1 MFIRIFNTNHPV
13 VFFYLFLYALIL
25 KGSLFFMPY
34 TFDHE
39 TTSLL
44 SSGIFEELPKFDFW
58 QAFIHGFS
66 IILVFF
72 QAVVFNQILIINR
85 ITELQTYVPAAIFI
99 TLSSLRPE
107 FIILNPVNLCYI
119 LILPVFFN
127 LFRLPYK
134 EDAVE
139 NMFYSAFLIS
149 LASLIY
155 FPAAYLLIV
164 LVFGLIWLKN
174 PSWREFLMPFVAFLL
189 PYLFIGIYYFVMD
202 KWATYIDLLTSLIP
216 NTVGITFDSPG
227 PWVLAGILF
236 LLVLAGYFRSLRTP
250 QQDVI
255 LYGKFLTVL
264 LSAIII
270 GMGYTFFVE
279 GDRLMFGYLFLAP
292 LSIFIGSLFD
302 VEKPKF
308 FLRLLFWGLILLAAI
323 FQWQHFKEMTGSA
336 MF

>member
-13 VFFYLFLYALIL
+13 VFLYLFLYACIL
-25 KGSLFFMPY
+25 KGSLFFIPY
-34 TFDHE
+34 SFEHE
-39 TTSLL
+39 TNSLL
-44 SSGIFEELPKFDFW
+44 SNSIFTALPQSFYWK
-58 QAFIHGFS
+58 ALIHGIS
-66 IILVFF
+66 IFLVFI
-72 QAVVFNQILIINR
+72 QAVVFNQILITNR

-107 FIILNPVNLCYI
+107 FIILNPVNLSYI

-127 LFRLPYK
+127 LFQLPYK

-139 NMFYSAFLIS
+139 NLFYSAFLIS
-149 LASLIY
+149 LASLLY
-155 FPAAYLLIV
+155 FPAAYLLIF

-174 PSWREFLMPFVAFLL
+174 PGGRELLMPFVAFSL
-189 PYLFIGIYYFVMD
+189 PYLFIGVYYFVTEQ
-202 KWATYIDLLTSLIP
+202 WATYLDLLSSLVP
-216 NTVGITFDSPG
+216 NTVGITFDSAG
-227 PWVLAGILF
+227 PWVLAGIIF

-270 GMGYTFFVE
+270 GIGYTFFVE

-292 LSIFIGSLFD
+292 VSIFIGSLFD
-302 VEKPKF
+302 VEKPNF
-308 FLRLLFWGLILLAAI
+308 FLRILFWGLIFLAAV
-323 FQWQHFKEMTGSA
+323 FQWQYFSEMTGQSL
-336 MF
+336 F